1 MIFSVINDIHGIN
14 SLKVLIIPES
24 QVFDHEIYR
33 EAKINTEREYKI
45 PQSNQLRRKLFD
57 RPDHIH

>member
-33 EAKINTEREYKI
+33 EAQINIEREYKI